1 MDMLH
6 ATKEEKLGKQ
16 RIVLNPK
23 INVAVS
29 GIIIQKE
36 EWFQA
41 QFIQSDPE
49 QEEPQVHLLKRL
61 TSNLNWFVWPELCG
75 EEPDITW
82 IDEGMFHFLISLWP
96 QFCITCN
103 LYNIHIGVL
112 CEASKKKIK
121 E

>member
-1 MDMLH
+1 MVNNILLFYEGKLKLKVKVINDDERMDMLH
-6 ATKEEKLGKQ
+6 ATKEEKLEKQ

-49 QEEPQVHLLKRL
+49 
-61 TSNLNWFVWPELCG
+61 
-75 EEPDITW
+75 
-82 IDEGMFHFLISLWP
+82 
-96 QFCITCN
+96 
-103 LYNIHIGVL
+103 
-112 CEASKKKIK
+112 
-121 E
+121 

>member
-1 MDMLH
+1 MVNNILLFYEGKLKLKVRVINDDERMDMLH

-49 QEEPQVHLLKRL
+49 
-61 TSNLNWFVWPELCG
+61 
-75 EEPDITW
+75 
-82 IDEGMFHFLISLWP
+82 
-96 QFCITCN
+96 
-103 LYNIHIGVL
+103 
-112 CEASKKKIK
+112 
-121 E
+121 

>member
-6 ATKEEKLGKQ
+6 TTKEEKLGKQ

-49 QEEPQVHLLKRL
+49 
-61 TSNLNWFVWPELCG
+61 
-75 EEPDITW
+75 
-82 IDEGMFHFLISLWP
+82 
-96 QFCITCN
+96 
-103 LYNIHIGVL
+103 
-112 CEASKKKIK
+112 
-121 E
+121 

>member
-1 MDMLH
+1 MINNILLFYEGKLKLKVKVINDDKRMDMFH

-16 RIVLNPK
+16 RIELNPK

-49 QEEPQVHLLKRL
+49 
-61 TSNLNWFVWPELCG
+61 
-75 EEPDITW
+75 
-82 IDEGMFHFLISLWP
+82 
-96 QFCITCN
+96 
-103 LYNIHIGVL
+103 
-112 CEASKKKIK
+112 
-121 E
+121 